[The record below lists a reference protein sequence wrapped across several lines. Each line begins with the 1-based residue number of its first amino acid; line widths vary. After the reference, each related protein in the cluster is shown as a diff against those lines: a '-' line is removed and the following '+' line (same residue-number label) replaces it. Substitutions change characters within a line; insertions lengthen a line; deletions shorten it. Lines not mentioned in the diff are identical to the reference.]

1 MASGVY
7 HDMYPINNRWLGFEL
22 NILRRLKFTSIAV
35 PFAGSANLDWYLKF
49 WGKEVYSND
58 LCQSASSISR
68 AYVEN
73 GGETLRA
80 EEVDQLLD
88 DLYVPG
94 NGLRNP
100 ALSHYWSEVDAVW
113 FDNLRERIDQLDSPY
128 TRALAISHGLRVGE
142 YARSF
147 TPHTARLRQPLSL
160 IFRRSCEQQR
170 RVVDNGRRNQ
180 SSNLEALDFIRGLRA
195 DAMFVRFP
203 GPGGLA
209 AWSQRADEWREV
221 WVRRDAAEWEQLVSR
236 QQGKLGDRVLSKERY
251 LDLITQFLSQA
262 KSIPVWAISH
272 TEDGF
277 LATGELA
284 ARIGR
289 IRRLETIYHKDFS
302 EVVSGRNTYLLIAR

>member
-1 MASGVY
+1 M
-7 HDMYPINNRWLGFEL
+7 DPINKRWLGFEL
-22 NILRRLKFTSIAV
+22 NILRRLKFTSIAI

-58 LCQSASSISR
+58 LCQSAAAISR

-73 GGETLRA
+73 AGETLRD
-80 EEVDQLLD
+80 EEIDQLLD
-88 DLYVPG
+88 EIYVPG
-94 NGLRNP
+94 HQLHNP
-100 ALSHYWSEVDAVW
+100 ALSRYWSEIDAVW

-128 TRALAISHGLRVGE
+128 TRALAIAHGLRVGE

-147 TPHTARLRQPLSL
+147 TPRTIGLRQPLSL
-160 IFRRSCEQQR
+160 VFRRFCQQQR

-180 SSNLEALDFIRGLRA
+180 STNLEALDFITGLRA

-209 AWSQRADEWREV
+209 AWSQQAGEWREV
-221 WVRRDAAEWEQLVSR
+221 WVQRDAAAWEQLVSS
-236 QQGKLGDRVLSKERY
+236 QHGKLGDRVLSKERY
-251 LDLITQFLSQA
+251 LDLITRFLSEA

-302 EVVSGRNTYLLIAR
+302 EVVGGRNTYLLIAR